1 LRSKGSTSD
10 EWEMMRK
17 LTTNL
22 IWSSI
27 PSASEADVQKKFSI
41 IPKLI
46 DLLKANL
53 FHLDTDEEK
62 EKVVA
67 PLDSIFYQ
75 ILKQEIPTLV
85 MAQPLESQKLT
96 DEATVSVSKGL
107 IKKVS
112 QFKRGSWL
120 IWQEKDKTIRCMLAS
135 VMPELEEVL
144 FVNRAGSKALQA
156 SLERLAY
163 KYSIK
168 EASLLPNERLFSIVY
183 LEFTKQLVQN
193 YFTKE
198 DADAAEAENEL
209 AKIEQ
214 EKQARKQA
222 SEQAKKEALAIEKAQ
237 KEAEEKALQEQKQR
251 EEQER
256 LSALEAEEKEQS
268 EKEQQARE
276 MLNSI
281 NLGDWVEMEKNA
293 AVIQCK
299 LSLKMKSS
307 DKFIFT
313 DKNGLKT
320 GEYRGAS
327 ELIPMILKK
336 RFRILSNENQGDN
349 SLTRI
354 IGSIRGD

>member
-1 LRSKGSTSD
+1 
-10 EWEMMRK
+10 MRK

-75 ILKQEIPTLV
+75 ILKQETPTLV

-237 KEAEEKALQEQKQR
+237 KEA
-251 EEQER
+251 
-256 LSALEAEEKEQS
+256 
-268 EKEQQARE
+268 
-276 MLNSI
+276 
-281 NLGDWVEMEKNA
+281 
-293 AVIQCK
+293 
-299 LSLKMKSS
+299 
-307 DKFIFT
+307 
-313 DKNGLKT
+313 
-320 GEYRGAS
+320 
-327 ELIPMILKK
+327 
-336 RFRILSNENQGDN
+336 
-349 SLTRI
+349 
-354 IGSIRGD
+354 